1 MSNSQAFLFFLLL
14 LGSIAVALRLISRN
28 TELIPYQ
35 VVLAAAGVGLGF
47 IPGLPIPHVG
57 PDLILLA
64 FVPALV
70 FEAAIGLDL
79 DELWRRL
86 LPVTLLATVGVVLTV
101 LGVGLVVHL
110 VLGLTWAAGFLI
122 GAIVAATDP
131 IAVVSLLRRLD
142 APAGLGAILEG
153 ESLFNDGT
161 GVALF
166 SAVLA
171 TIVSGSPSLTD
182 AAVRF
187 VLLTAGG
194 AAIGVLIGLGAVAVL
209 RTAREAELEIL
220 VTLVA
225 AYGSYLTADV
235 LHVSGVVAVVGAAIV
250 VARFGSRT
258 GRLRGTQL
266 QGFWALLGFVLN
278 AILFMLVGAALP
290 SREAA
295 GLGAARRWRLPHDDP
310 GPNRAGIP
318 ASGIVRPQGT
328 PHPLALAASRALG
341 WHTRCPR
348 RRASAGRRGPAGG
361 GSARFGCGIRD
372 DHPFFVR
379 TRRYPSADCPAFG
392 IGGDRKPLR

>member
-86 LPVTLLATVGVVLTV
+86 LPVTLLATVGVALTV

-187 VLLTAGG
+187 VVLTAGG

-209 RTAREAELEIL
+209 RTTREAELEIL

-290 SREAA
+290 SRELL
-295 GLGAARRWRLPHDDP
+295 GLVPLVVGAYLTMTLARIVPVYLLLGLSDPRARRIPWRWRHLVLW
-310 GPNRAGIP
+310 GGIRG
-318 ASGIVRPQGT
+318 ALGVA
-328 PHPLALAASRALG
+328 LALAVAGQPEVDPRVSDVAYGMIILSLFVQGGTLQPIARRLGLAGSASR
-341 WHTRCPR
+341 
-348 RRASAGRRGPAGG
+348 
-361 GSARFGCGIRD
+361 
-372 DHPFFVR
+372 
-379 TRRYPSADCPAFG
+379 
-392 IGGDRKPLR
+392 